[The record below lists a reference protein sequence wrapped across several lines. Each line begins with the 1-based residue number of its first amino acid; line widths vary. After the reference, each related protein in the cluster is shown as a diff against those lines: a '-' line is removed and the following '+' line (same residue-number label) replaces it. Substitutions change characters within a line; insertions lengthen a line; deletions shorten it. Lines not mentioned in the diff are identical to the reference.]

1 MIRKNRR
8 SNRLP
13 SRVAVARLL
22 IIFAASFLVAAG
34 THAQSSRSKK
44 KAKKPIVVQTMAA
57 PTTEPV
63 IISRAED
70 YPLDTPVLSPQVENA
85 IRAAD
90 EVESPNNSDKIISEL
105 TDRIKAL
112 ESAKKDDY
120 DQKQKRLAMN
130 LEILTKAEQ
139 RVESLRKQS
148 YEMLDK
154 ETSLK
159 TKLEQIENDL
169 RPELIDRSIA
179 FTGSLRP
186 EELRAARK
194 KNLEAERTNI
204 QNMLT
209 EVQRTR
215 SNLDLNVQKAE
226 LLVEK
231 LRTKL
236 EADIDAAL
244 KDDPS
249 NH

>member
-1 MIRKNRR
+1 MVENKRSICGVARKA
-8 SNRLP
+8 
-13 SRVAVARLL
+13 AVRLL
-22 IIFAASFLVAAG
+22 ILVAAIFVIAAE
-34 THAQSSRSKK
+34 TNAQTSRTKK
-44 KAKKPIVVQTMAA
+44 KAKKPIAVQTMAA

-85 IRAAD
+85 IKAAD
-90 EVESPNNSDKIISEL
+90 GVESTNNSDRIISEL

-139 RVESLRKQS
+139 RVESLRKLS

-154 ETSLK
+154 ENSIK

-169 RPELIDRSIA
+169 RPEMIDRSLA
-179 FTGSLRP
+179 FQGSLRP
-186 EELRAARK
+186 EEVKAARK
-194 KNLEAERTNI
+194 KNLEAERTNL

-209 EVQRTR
+209 EAQRTR

-244 KDDPS
+244 KDDPT
-249 NH
+249 NL